1 MDDCDPPYLSA
12 AFAQLGPQARNRI
25 RRRCLHREPTGLSLA
40 FWRDGRAWPG
50 RRNESSLPSHPP
62 GTAAKLARQKQ
73 HGGVKGAHVGILRL
87 VLVVLVIVLP

>member
-12 AFAQLGPQARNRI
+12 VFAEPGLKRRGTENALAPPQ
-25 RRRCLHREPTGLSLA
+25 PTGLSLA
-40 FWRDGRAWPG
+40 FWRGDRAWPDPP
-50 RRNESSLPSHPP
+50 NESSLPSHPP

-87 VLVVLVIVLP
+87 VLVSVIVLP